1 MHVHDDDLGFWLQL
15 GQFAIG
21 DAERIVVGG
30 HEDTALQRENRV
42 GRSLVRCATEKT
54 AAGACHG
61 EIGGTQEPR
70 LARNEIQDLLAVPD
84 MIAPGKYLD
93 SGGQQFFGEPG
104 GYAEPRRGILSIGDH
119 QIRLLAR
126 DNVFQAFEYD
136 SPAGRTYNVPNKQN
150 AHGFNRWKERSAS
163 PCGARS

>member
-1 MHVHDDDLGFWLQL
+1 MLLLGDRHLLERQHVRLPLG
-15 GQFAIG
+15 
-21 DAERIVVGG
+21 
-30 HEDTALQRENRV
+30 
-42 GRSLVRCATEKT
+42 
-54 AAGACHG
+54 
-61 EIGGTQEPR
+61 
-70 LARNEIQDLLAVPD
+70 
-84 MIAPGKYLD
+84 D